1 MPCSEAG
8 NKAVNALYIGKEIKL
23 MGIVDAFK
31 KITGYDDETE
41 RDYDEKETNDSD
53 DYEEDFGIRRQ
64 SSISSAPKTGKVLNI
79 PATTRL
85 QVIVVKAEQFTDA
98 AAIADH
104 FKNKRAVVLNLD
116 NTNKDVANRLIDF
129 LAGVAYAS
137 DGDLKRI
144 ANTSYILV
152 PYNVDISG
160 DMIEELGNN
169 AADFM

>member
-1 MPCSEAG
+1 
-8 NKAVNALYIGKEIKL
+8 
-23 MGIVDAFK
+23 MGLVDAFK
-31 KITGYDDETE
+31 RMTGYEEEEEEQDYAEENEKNKDFDD
-41 RDYDEKETNDSD
+41 
-53 DYEEDFGIRRQ
+53 DFGIRR
-64 SSISSAPKTGKVLNI
+64 SPISSAPKTGKVLNI

-85 QVIVVKAEQFTDA
+85 QVVVVKAEKFTDA
-98 AAIADH
+98 ATIADN

>member
-1 MPCSEAG
+1 
-8 NKAVNALYIGKEIKL
+8 
-23 MGIVDAFK
+23 MGFMDTIR
-31 KITGYDDETE
+31 KITGV
-41 RDYDEKETNDSD
+41 
-53 DYEEDFGIRRQ
+53 EEDEEEQEYENDEESEDAYEDNFNMRR
-64 SSISSAPKTGKVLNI
+64 SNNISAAPKGGKVLNI

-85 QVIVVKAEQFTDA
+85 QVIVVKAEKFTDA
-98 AAIADH
+98 ADIADH

-129 LAGVAYAS
+129 LGGVAYAS

-160 DMIEELGNN
+160 DMIEELGNS

>member
-1 MPCSEAG
+1 
-8 NKAVNALYIGKEIKL
+8 
-23 MGIVDAFK
+23 MGLVDAFK
-31 KITGYDDETE
+31 RMTGYEEEEDDQ
-41 RDYDEKETNDSD
+41 
-53 DYEEDFGIRRQ
+53 DYEEPEKNVKDFDDDFGIRR
-64 SSISSAPKTGKVLNI
+64 SSVSNAPKTGKVLNI

-85 QVIVVKAEQFTDA
+85 QVVVVKAEKFTDA
-98 AAIADH
+98 ATIADN

>member
-1 MPCSEAG
+1 
-8 NKAVNALYIGKEIKL
+8 
-23 MGIVDAFK
+23 MGFMDTIR
-31 KITGYDDETE
+31 KITGVEEDEDDQEYET
-41 RDYDEKETNDSD
+41 DEENDGS
-53 DYEEDFGIRRQ
+53 YEESLNMRRPGN
-64 SSISSAPKTGKVLNI
+64 ISAAPKGGKVLNI

-85 QVIVVKAEQFTDA
+85 QVIVVKAEKFTDA
-98 AAIADH
+98 ADIADH

-129 LAGVAYAS
+129 LGGVAYAS

-160 DMIEELGNN
+160 DMIEELGNS

>member
-1 MPCSEAG
+1 
-8 NKAVNALYIGKEIKL
+8 
-23 MGIVDAFK
+23 MGFMDTIR
-31 KITGYDDETE
+31 KITGVEEDEEDQEYET
-41 RDYDEKETNDSD
+41 DEESD
-53 DYEEDFGIRRQ
+53 DSYEESLNMRR
-64 SSISSAPKTGKVLNI
+64 SSNISAAPKGGKVLNI

-85 QVIVVKAEQFTDA
+85 QVIVVKAEKFTDA
-98 AAIADH
+98 ADIADH

-129 LAGVAYAS
+129 LGGVAYAS

-160 DMIEELGNN
+160 DMIEELGNS

>member
-1 MPCSEAG
+1 MG
-8 NKAVNALYIGKEIKL
+8 IGDFVRKWTGYEEEDKDDDYDDDKKDKEI
-23 MGIVDAFK
+23 
-31 KITGYDDETE
+31 
-41 RDYDEKETNDSD
+41 NDFD
-53 DYEEDFGIRRQ
+53 EDFGIRRAP
-64 SSISSAPKTGKVLNI
+64 ISNTPKTGKVLNI

-85 QVIVVKAEQFTDA
+85 QVVVVKAEKFTDA
-98 AAIADH
+98 ATIADN

>member
-1 MPCSEAG
+1 
-8 NKAVNALYIGKEIKL
+8 
-23 MGIVDAFK
+23 MGLFDAIR
-31 KITGYDDETE
+31 KITGVEEDEEEQEYENEEETE
-41 RDYDEKETNDSD
+41 ESS
-53 DYEEDFGIRRQ
+53 YEDNFKIRH
-64 SSISSAPKTGKVLNI
+64 SNNISAAPKGGKVLNI

-85 QVIVVKAEQFTDA
+85 QVIVVKAEKFTDA
-98 AAIADH
+98 ADIADH

-129 LAGVAYAS
+129 LGGVAYAS

-160 DMIEELGNN
+160 DMIEELGNS

>member
-1 MPCSEAG
+1 
-8 NKAVNALYIGKEIKL
+8 
-23 MGIVDAFK
+23 MGLVDAFK
-31 KITGYDDETE
+31 RMTGYEE
-41 RDYDEKETNDSD
+41 EEEEQE
-53 DYEEDFGIRRQ
+53 YEEPEKSSKDFDDDFGIRR
-64 SSISSAPKTGKVLNI
+64 SSMSSAPKTGKVLNI

-85 QVIVVKAEQFTDA
+85 QVVVVKAEKFTDA
-98 AAIADH
+98 ATIADN

>member
-1 MPCSEAG
+1 
-8 NKAVNALYIGKEIKL
+8 
-23 MGIVDAFK
+23 MGLVDAFK
-31 KITGYDDETE
+31 RMTGYEEEEDEQE
-41 RDYDEKETNDSD
+41 
-53 DYEEDFGIRRQ
+53 YEEPEKSSKNYDDDFSIRR
-64 SSISSAPKTGKVLNI
+64 SSSSGAPKTTGKVLNI

-85 QVIVVKAEQFTDA
+85 QVIVVKAEKFTDA
-98 AAIADH
+98 ADIADH

-129 LAGVAYAS
+129 LGGVAYVA

-144 ANTSYILV
+144 SNTSYILV

>member
-1 MPCSEAG
+1 
-8 NKAVNALYIGKEIKL
+8 
-23 MGIVDAFK
+23 MGLVDAFK
-31 KITGYDDETE
+31 RMTGYEEEEDEQDYIDESEKNSKDFDD
-41 RDYDEKETNDSD
+41 
-53 DYEEDFGIRRQ
+53 DFGIRRAP
-64 SSISSAPKTGKVLNI
+64 ISSGAPKTGKVLNI

-85 QVIVVKAEQFTDA
+85 QVVVVKAEKFTDA
-98 AAIADH
+98 ATIADH

-129 LAGVAYAS
+129 LGGVAYAS

>member
-1 MPCSEAG
+1 
-8 NKAVNALYIGKEIKL
+8 
-23 MGIVDAFK
+23 MGFMDTIR
-31 KITGYDDETE
+31 KITGVEEDDEDQE
-41 RDYDEKETNDSD
+41 YENDEESEDS
-53 DYEEDFGIRRQ
+53 YEESFNMRR
-64 SSISSAPKTGKVLNI
+64 SGNISAAPKGGKVLNI

-85 QVIVVKAEQFTDA
+85 QVIVVKAEKFTDA
-98 AAIADH
+98 ADIADH

-129 LAGVAYAS
+129 LGGVAYAS

-160 DMIEELGNN
+160 DMIEELGNS

>member
-1 MPCSEAG
+1 
-8 NKAVNALYIGKEIKL
+8 
-23 MGIVDAFK
+23 MGFGDFVRK
-31 KITGYDDETE
+31 MTGYEE
-41 RDYDEKETNDSD
+41 EKELDYDEAPERETNDYD
-53 DYEEDFGIRRQ
+53 DDFSIRR
-64 SSISSAPKTGKVLNI
+64 SSISSTPKTGKVLNI

-85 QVIVVKAEQFTDA
+85 QVIVVKAEKFNDA
-98 AAIADH
+98 ADIADH

-129 LAGVAYAS
+129 LGGVAYVA

-144 ANTSYILV
+144 SNTSYILV

>member
-1 MPCSEAG
+1 
-8 NKAVNALYIGKEIKL
+8 

-31 KITGYDDETE
+31 KMTGYDEQEEEEYTEDSATETPAAKSSFDE
-41 RDYDEKETNDSD
+41 DY
-53 DYEEDFGIRRQ
+53 GIRR
-64 SSISSAPKTGKVLNI
+64 STPAAPKSGKVLNI

-85 QVIVVKAEQFTDA
+85 QVIVVKAEKFTDA
-98 AAIADH
+98 AEIADH

-129 LAGVAYAS
+129 LGGVAYAS

-160 DMIEELGNN
+160 DMIEELGNS

>member
-1 MPCSEAG
+1 MG
-8 NKAVNALYIGKEIKL
+8 LVNS
-23 MGIVDAFK
+23 FK
-31 KITGYDDETE
+31 KFVGYEEEDEDFDYGEADDSNEGSS
-41 RDYDEKETNDSD
+41 YD
-53 DYEEDFGIRRQ
+53 EDFGIKRS
-64 SSISSAPKTGKVLNI
+64 SSITSAPKAGKVLNI

-85 QVIVVKAEQFTDA
+85 QVMVFKAEKFTDA
-98 AAIADH
+98 AEIADH

-116 NTNKDVANRLIDF
+116 NTNKDIANRLIDF
-129 LAGVAYAS
+129 LGGVAYAS

-169 AADFM
+169 ATDFM

>member
-1 MPCSEAG
+1 MGFFSETFRKLSG
-8 NKAVNALYIGKEIKL
+8 NEDEEENEYEENGSE
-23 MGIVDAFK
+23 
-31 KITGYDDETE
+31 TEEYDD
-41 RDYDEKETNDSD
+41 
-53 DYEEDFGIRRQ
+53 DFGFKR
-64 SSISSAPKTGKVLNI
+64 SNTMSPAPKTGKVLNI

-85 QVIVVKAEQFTDA
+85 QVIVVKAESLKDA
-98 AAIADH
+98 AEVADH

-137 DGDLKRI
+137 DGDFKRI

-160 DMIEELGNN
+160 EFIDELTNN
-169 AADFM
+169 STDFM

>member
-1 MPCSEAG
+1 
-8 NKAVNALYIGKEIKL
+8 

-31 KITGYDDETE
+31 KMTGYEEEDDQDYVDDTPSVTTSKSNFDDEYGLRPT
-41 RDYDEKETNDSD
+41 TT
-53 DYEEDFGIRRQ
+53 
-64 SSISSAPKTGKVLNI
+64 PKTGKVLNI

-85 QVIVVKAEQFTDA
+85 QVIVVKAEKFTDA
-98 AAIADH
+98 AEIADH

-129 LAGVAYAS
+129 LGGVAYAS

-160 DMIEELGNN
+160 DMIEELGNS
-169 AADFM
+169 AIDFV

>member
-1 MPCSEAG
+1 
-8 NKAVNALYIGKEIKL
+8 
-23 MGIVDAFK
+23 MGIGDFVRK
-31 KITGYDDETE
+31 WTGYEE
-41 RDYDEKETNDSD
+41 EEKEDYNDD
-53 DYEEDFGIRRQ
+53 KTDKGANDFDEDFGIRRAP
-64 SSISSAPKTGKVLNI
+64 ISSNTPKTGKVLNI

-85 QVIVVKAEQFTDA
+85 QVVVVKAEKFTDA
-98 AAIADH
+98 ATIADN

>member
-1 MPCSEAG
+1 M
-8 NKAVNALYIGKEIKL
+8 KIFDTFRKL
-23 MGIVDAFK
+23 
-31 KITGYDDETE
+31 TGSGDDEDDE
-41 RDYDEKETNDSD
+41 REYEVDNDEDD
-53 DYEEDFGIRRQ
+53 DRDYEESFRSRR
-64 SSISSAPKTGKVLNI
+64 SGGISSASNAGKVLNI

-85 QVIVVKAEQFTDA
+85 QVVVVKAERFTDA
-98 AAIADH
+98 ADIADH

-116 NTNKDVANRLIDF
+116 NTNKDIANRLIDF

-160 DMIEELGNN
+160 DMLEELERNN
-169 AADFM
+169 SDTFM

>member
-1 MPCSEAG
+1 
-8 NKAVNALYIGKEIKL
+8 
-23 MGIVDAFK
+23 MGIMDTIR
-31 KITGYDDETE
+31 KITGVEE
-41 RDYDEKETNDSD
+41 E
-53 DYEEDFGIRRQ
+53 EEDQEYENEDDGDVSDFEENFGIRH
-64 SSISSAPKTGKVLNI
+64 SNNISAAPKSGKVLDI

-85 QVIVVKAEQFTDA
+85 QVIVVKEEKFTDA
-98 AAIADH
+98 ADIADH

-129 LAGVAYAS
+129 LGGVAYAS

>member
-1 MPCSEAG
+1 MGFFSETFRKLSG
-8 NKAVNALYIGKEIKL
+8 NEDEEENEYEENGSE
-23 MGIVDAFK
+23 
-31 KITGYDDETE
+31 TEEYDD
-41 RDYDEKETNDSD
+41 
-53 DYEEDFGIRRQ
+53 DFGFKR
-64 SSISSAPKTGKVLNI
+64 SSTMSATPKTGKVLNI

-85 QVIVVKAEQFTDA
+85 QVIVVKAESLKDA
-98 AAIADH
+98 AEVADH

-137 DGDLKRI
+137 DGDFKRI

-160 DMIEELGNN
+160 EFIDELTNN
-169 AADFM
+169 STDFM

>member
-1 MPCSEAG
+1 
-8 NKAVNALYIGKEIKL
+8 
-23 MGIVDAFK
+23 MGFVDAFK
-31 KITGYDDETE
+31 RITGYEEEEENDVTEETE
-41 RDYDEKETNDSD
+41 NESRGYDD
-53 DYEEDFGIRRQ
+53 DFGLRRGAA
-64 SSISSAPKTGKVLNI
+64 STPKTGKVLNI

-85 QVIVVKAEQFTDA
+85 QVIVVKAEKFNDA

-116 NTNKDVANRLIDF
+116 NTNKDIANRLIDF
-129 LAGVAYAS
+129 LAGVTYAA
-137 DGDLKRI
+137 DGELKRI

>member
-1 MPCSEAG
+1 MKFAEA
-8 NKAVNALYIGKEIKL
+8 
-23 MGIVDAFK
+23 FR
-31 KITGYDDETE
+31 KITGSGDDEDDE
-41 RDYDEKETNDSD
+41 RDYETDGEDEDEA
-53 DYEEDFGIRRQ
+53 DYEDNFRSRR
-64 SSISSAPKTGKVLNI
+64 SNFSSSANSGKVLNI

-85 QVIVVKAEQFTDA
+85 QVVVVKAEKFTDA
-98 AAIADH
+98 ADIADH

-116 NTNKDVANRLIDF
+116 NTNKDIANRLIDF

-160 DMIEELGNN
+160 DMLEELERNN
-169 AADFM
+169 SDSFA